1 VKAAIKGQRE
11 IQLGTSVED
20 AWKAIVSSGRHRW
33 YYRLTPEGNFE
44 EGATIKWVDG
54 AHTPAEESE
63 VVEVKAPNR
72 LVLHSR
78 FLYAPAFA
86 KQPPHTL
93 TWEVM
98 PKGKN
103 GCTVRMSWDATEM
116 VAGLL
121 ESEADNILRGLRL
134 EHDPEAQAEIERLPS
149 IGPIE
154 VHDVT
159 PDRVGDYQNF
169 FDRDAFRDFPG
180 WQSCYCMETHRTQTD
195 EEWAVRTAQDNRRD
209 MTKKIKDGEVTAL
222 LAYVDGKPVGWC
234 NYGETTRLNGVM
246 HRFGLNASTQQGVGS
261 LACFV
266 IAAPYRNHGV
276 ASALLEAALE
286 RLRAR
291 GVKVAEAYPVKE
303 LKSAQSNY
311 RGPLSMYTAAGF
323 EPYHETERH
332 LIVRKTL

>member
-1 VKAAIKGQRE
+1 MKGHRE
-11 IQLGTSVED
+11 VQLGASVDD
-20 AWKAIVSSGRHRW
+20 AWQAIVSPERHRW
-33 YYRLTPEGNFE
+33 YYRLTPQGEFK
-44 EGATIKWVDG
+44 EGAAIRWVDG
-54 AHTPAEESE
+54 GNTAAEESE

-72 LVLHSR
+72 LVMHTR

-93 TWEVM
+93 TWEVIR
-98 PKGKN
+98 KRK
-103 GCTVRMSWDATEM
+103 GCTVRMSWDAPEV

-134 EHDPEAQAEIERLPS
+134 EHDAGAQAEMARLPE

-159 PDRVGDYQNF
+159 PDRVADYQKF
-169 FDRDAFRDFPG
+169 FDHDAFRDFPG

-195 EEWAVRTAQDNRRD
+195 EDWAVRTAADNRGD
-209 MTKKIKDGEVTAL
+209 MTKSIRGGVVTAL
-222 LAYVDGKPVGWC
+222 LAYVEGKPVGWC

-246 HRFGLNASTQQGVGS
+246 HRFGLNAAEQQGVGS

-266 IAAPYRNHGV
+266 IAAPYRQHGV
-276 ASALLEAALE
+276 ASALLESALD

-291 GVKVAEAYPVKE
+291 GVKTAEAYPVKE

-311 RGPLSMYTAAGF
+311 RGPLRMYLQAGF
-323 EPYHETERH
+323 EPYRETERH
-332 LIVRKTL
+332 LIVRKSL